1 MVWNSSKYTLR
12 KLKKQAKELRN
23 NNVPYITADDIES
36 ICKDLSEEAAADLK
50 ENGFK
55 NNTIN
60 YAALK
65 SETLIELSGAV
76 LIVGKGKEGTVLIT
90 GEKDILE

>member
-1 MVWNSSKYTLR
+1 MSWNSSKYTLR
-12 KLKKQAKELRN
+12 KLKKQVKELRN

-36 ICKDLSEEAAADLK
+36 ICKDLSKEAAADLK

-55 NNTIN
+55 HNTID

-65 SETLIELSGAV
+65 TETLIELSENI
-76 LIVGKGKEGTVLIT
+76 LIVGKGNETVVIT
-90 GEKDILE
+90 GEKDILD

>member
-1 MVWNSSKYTLR
+1 MWNSSKYTLR
-12 KLKKQAKELRN
+12 KLKKQVKELRSN
-23 NNVPYITADDIES
+23 NIPFITDDDIEN
-36 ICKDLSEEAAADLK
+36 ICKDLSKEAATDLK

-55 NNTIN
+55 NNTID

-65 SETLIELSGAV
+65 TETLIELSENI
-76 LIVGKGKEGTVLIT
+76 LIVGTGKETVVIT

>member
-1 MVWNSSKYTLR
+1 MWNSSRYTLK
-12 KLKKQAKELRN
+12 KLQKQVKELRS
-23 NNVPYITADDIES
+23 NNVPYITKEDIES
-36 ICKDLSEEAAADLK
+36 ICKDLSKEAAADLK

-55 NNTIN
+55 NNTID

-65 SETLIELSGAV
+65 TETLIELSENI
-76 LIVGKGKEGTVLIT
+76 LIVGTGNGTVLFT

>member
-1 MVWNSSKYTLR
+1 MWNSSKYTLKR
-12 KLKKQAKELRN
+12 LQKQVKELRN

-36 ICKDLSEEAAADLK
+36 ICKDLSKEAAADLK

-55 NNTIN
+55 HNTID

-65 SETLIELSGAV
+65 TETLIELSENI
-76 LIVGKGKEGTVLIT
+76 LIVGTGKEGTVIFT
-90 GEKDILE
+90 GEKDILG

>member
-1 MVWNSSKYTLR
+1 MWNSSKYTLKR
-12 KLKKQAKELRN
+12 LQKQVKELRSN
-23 NNVPYITADDIES
+23 NMPFITDDDIEN
-36 ICKDLSEEAAADLK
+36 ICKDLSKEAATDLK

-55 NNTIN
+55 NNTID

-65 SETLIELSGAV
+65 TDTLIELSENI
-76 LIVGKGKEGTVLIT
+76 LIVGTGKEGTVVIT

>member
-1 MVWNSSKYTLR
+1 MWNSSRYTLK
-12 KLKKQAKELRN
+12 KLQKQVKELRS
-23 NNVPYITADDIES
+23 NNVPYITKEDIES
-36 ICKDLSEEAAADLK
+36 ICKDLSKEAAADLK

-55 NNTIN
+55 NNTID

-65 SETLIELSGAV
+65 TETLIELSENI
-76 LIVGKGKEGTVLIT
+76 LIVGTGKETVVIT